1 MDFHTYIRAVGTGPK
16 SNREL
21 EVFEIEDCM
30 NKILNKEVQ
39 NEQIAAFLL
48 GWRVRL
54 ESNEELKS
62 ALNTFDKY
70 IKRIQINNSI
80 ELGYPYDGKADNPY
94 LFPLFGKYLKKFDL
108 NIVVSGDYLQ
118 PAKHGVTV
126 KDIATNYH
134 LEDNI
139 HFFDRKN
146 YFKELSDLT
155 QIRNILGLRTAFNT
169 LEKLFN
175 PGSSKYAITSA
186 FHKPYVKKYI
196 SIFGSRYEHLVIVK
210 GNEGTPEIFSKCKYW
225 INKNGV
231 ISEYIIDPE
240 YFGIKYKK
248 SWNRITLNDSL
259 SLINNPSKELDNLVK
274 LNVALLLV
282 TALKAKDIKEAYE
295 MLS

>member
-1 MDFHTYIRAVGTGPK
+1 MDFHNYIKAVGTGPK

-21 EVFEIEDCM
+21 EVFEIIDCM
-30 NKILNKEVQ
+30 NKMLKQEV
-39 NEQIAAFLL
+39 NSEQIAAFLL

-54 ESNEELKS
+54 ETNKELET
-62 ALNTFDKY
+62 ALNTFDNY
-70 IKRIQINNSI
+70 IKRVDIPNSI

-118 PAKHGVTV
+118 PAKHGITV
-126 KDIATNYH
+126 KDIANSFT

-139 HFFDRKN
+139 YFFDRKS

-155 QIRNILGLRTAFNT
+155 KIRNILGLRTAFNT

-175 PGSSKYAITSA
+175 PGNSNYAITSA
-186 FHKPYVKKYI
+186 FHKPYVKKYNYL
-196 SIFGSRYEHLVIVK
+196 FGSRYKHLVIVK

-231 ISEYIIDPE
+231 INEYIIDPN

-248 SWNRITLNDSL
+248 SWDRITLENSL
-259 SLINNPSKELDNLVK
+259 DFINNPSKELDNLVK

-282 TALKAKDIKEAYE
+282 TALKAKDINEAYE
-295 MLS
+295 MIS